1 MSEKVHATQ
10 DWVKEQIGSLVDSAP
25 EALNTLKELSEALG
39 NDENFAAT
47 MLKELDIIENTLE
60 QHISYASDQR
70 GNLDELTTT
79 DNLSLVA
86 AINEINQNK
95 SDKIPNVISTMES
108 EELTPN
114 YHYMFYDISSLTVTL
129 PSHPITYL
137 YEFMFSFE
145 TPETV
150 DNSFLQ
156 IISDEEIKWIK
167 EPNLKPDYV
176 YEVSVVN
183 GVGVIAGTAK
193 EVTE

>member
-1 MSEKVHATQ
+1 MSEILHATQ
-10 DWVKEQIGSLVDSAP
+10 NFVNKKLGSLSD
-25 EALNTLKELSEALG
+25 LS
-39 NDENFAAT
+39 
-47 MLKELDIIENTLE
+47 
-60 QHISYASDQR
+60 
-70 GNLDELTTT
+70 TT
-79 DNLSLVA
+79 NQSNLVA
-86 AINEINQNK
+86 SINEINQNK
-95 SDKIPNVISTMES
+95 SDKISNVISTMES
-108 EELTPN
+108 WELKPN
-114 YHYMFYDISSLTVTL
+114 CYYIFYDTSSLTVTL

-137 YEFMFSFE
+137 HEFMFSFE

-156 IISDEEIKWIK
+156 IISDEEIKWVK